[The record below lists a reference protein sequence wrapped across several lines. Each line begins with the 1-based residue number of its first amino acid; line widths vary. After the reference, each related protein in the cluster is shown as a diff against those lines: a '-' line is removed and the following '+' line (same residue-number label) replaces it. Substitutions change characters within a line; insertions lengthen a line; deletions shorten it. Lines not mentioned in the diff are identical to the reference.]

1 MKNINQ
7 FQSLD
12 CQLGDQYDPTAKIV
26 VQSRQE
32 KDDYLLPKICK
43 QIEFYLGDANLLH
56 DNYFRRLLQENQ
68 GWVPLEAFLECNKIK
83 VILQNYPKGS
93 KQQVLILIYALKRSE
108 ILQVDEDRN
117 MVKRKIAFVDN
128 SQFMDER
135 TIYVE
140 NIPSLVDQQMLHQI
154 FNRQIDSIS
163 KEIRCLWIHYLFQ
176 HRECK
181 QGHTGLQQLNSQ
193 GDYGEEKQGESN
205 LVMIKGGLRVMS
217 KIDWL
222 NYKNQCKQLKQKKNN
237 ELVEEPVKLKIK
249 QIQTQD
255 LRIEELRIAVGH
267 AVNPR
272 LVKHINI
279 ESDTCIIEC
288 VNQLAADS
296 IKFNIC
302 RIQNYDDRFYN
313 SVLDIS

>member
-26 VQSRQE
+26 VSSRQE

-68 GWVPLEAFLECNKIK
+68 GWIPLEAFLQCNKIK
-83 VILQNYPKGS
+83 VILRNYPKGS
-93 KQQVLILIYALKRSE
+93 KQQVLILIYALKRSD
-108 ILQVDEDRN
+108 ILEVDEDRS
-117 MVKRKIAFVDN
+117 MVKRKIPFVDN
-128 SQFMDER
+128 SHFMDER

-140 NIPSLVDQQMLHQI
+140 NIPRVVDQQLLHQI
-154 FNRQIDSIS
+154 FSRIDKQVLQVKKFDTYGFITFLNIESVNKAIQVFNNLIP
-163 KEIRCLWIHYLFQ
+163 KEIME
-176 HRECK
+176 RE
-181 QGHTGLQQLNSQ
+181 S
-193 GDYGEEKQGESN
+193 
-205 LVMIKGGLRVMS
+205 GLRVMS

-237 ELVEEPVKLKIK
+237 ELIEEPVKLKIK

-255 LRIEELRIAVGH
+255 LKIEELRIAVGH

-279 ESDTCIIEC
+279 DSETCVIEC
-288 VNQLAADS
+288 ANQFAADS
-296 IKFNIC
+296 IKLNIF
-302 RIQNYDDRFYN
+302 RIQNYDDRFCN
-313 SVLDIS
+313 SLLDIS